1 MIDGPDESAPHLVV
15 CDYAEVINGKLY
27 MQGAGW
33 SRIVA
38 NQPVAIAVAL
48 FWRIPWGHANQKQSV
63 TIRLMTEDGD
73 PFFDPA
79 GNPVRADGEIE
90 VGRPPGLKE
99 GSPLDAPL
107 AVRLGPMAF
116 SPGGYRFE
124 LEVNGTL
131 EAIASFEAA
140 AAP

>member
-1 MIDGPDESAPHLVV
+1 LLDGPDESAPHLVV

-38 NQPVAIAVAL
+38 NQPFAIAVAL
-48 FWRIPWGHANQKQSV
+48 FWRIPWGKANQKQSV

-73 PFFDPA
+73 PFLDPG

-90 VGRPPGLKE
+90 VGRPTGLRE

-107 AVRLGPMAF
+107 AVRLGPMLF
-116 SPGGYRFE
+116 PPGGYRFE
-124 LEVNGTL
+124 LEVNGQL
-131 EAIASFEAA
+131 EAIASFEAVA
-140 AAP
+140 AT